1 MRNLLAVWSL
11 CVLAAFVGPA
21 TQAFAAKA
29 CALDVIAGAPQS
41 AAGKAEA
48 RKLARQDWRNSAAR
62 RLGPLWSNW
71 NIADDRSIACRG
83 DGAQIQC
90 RAHATPC
97 KELGTDPDALRYR
110 LVR

>member
-1 MRNLLAVWSL
+1 MRTVVAVWSL
-11 CVLAAFVGPA
+11 CLAVAVVAPA
-21 TQAFAAKA
+21 TSARAAKA
-29 CALDVIAGAPQS
+29 CSLDVIAGAPQS
-41 AAGKAEA
+41 ASGKVEA
-48 RKLARQDWRNSAAR
+48 QRLARQNWRNSTAA

-83 DGAQIQC
+83 GGGRIEC

-97 KELGTDPDALRYR
+97 KELGTDPGGPRYR